1 HLFVEQL
8 CQYLMADSLN
18 RPTQDGPARAAV
30 IKCRDVAVK
39 TVLLMFRVRNVIEEK
54 RVRNQFVAEEML
66 LWGYAGSPQDNNFLD
81 QDQVKLLMSHVA
93 PSANLTDP
101 AKAAFLEN
109 ELENIAELRQEFDKI
124 ALQRA
129 EILIQA
135 HERFRKVMGGKRY
148 KAVEPVLPM
157 DLMGVYILLPDRTS
171 SIKKSGFLKK
181 PDF

>member
-1 HLFVEQL
+1 MHG
-8 CQYLMADSLN
+8 
-18 RPTQDGPARAAV
+18 QDKKNDGKLSYVTRS
-30 IKCRDVAVK
+30 
-39 TVLLMFRVRNVIEEK
+39 T
-54 RVRNQFVAEEML
+54 
-66 LWGYAGSPQDNNFLD
+66 YDNKN
-81 QDQVKLLMSHVA
+81 
-93 PSANLTDP
+93 NLIR
-101 AKAAFLEN
+101 E
-109 ELENIAELRQEFDKI
+109 EFDKI